1 MNKNILMRKKLKE
14 NKDYE
19 EIRDEY
25 YTTPET
31 AQRMVE
37 GLNLCQFAGK
47 SVYCNCDTEKSEI
60 YKLAKANFKTW
71 KLKSLVATGY
81 VKGGKGVKVTY
92 DGEKEVISQ
101 LEGDGSYDSPDCLE
115 ILEHSDI
122 VMTNPPFSKLGKFIP
137 FVLERNKDFVIITNM
152 MALMYKSVIKYSL
165 AGKINHCSRFTGGA
179 TFTLPEGD
187 IANVQCVAVTTLDVF
202 DVFKQQK
209 SKTLQQLIDENK
221 IYKEDTDGIYEVKY
235 TRNLPIDY
243 YGEIYCPISI
253 LFMPYLK
260 NKYEIVKL
268 ADKMI
273 TVNGKN
279 RFFRVLVKRKHV

>member
-1 MNKNILMRKKLKE
+1 MNKNLSMRKKLKE
-14 NKDYE
+14 NQDYTST
-19 EIRDEY
+19 RDEF

-37 GLNLCQFAGK
+37 GLKLCQFAGK

-71 KLKSLVATGY
+71 QLKSLVATGY
-81 VKGGKGVKVTY
+81 VKGGKGVKVVY
-92 DGEKEVISQ
+92 DGETETISQ
-101 LEGDGSYDSPDCLE
+101 LEGDGSYNSAESTE

-152 MALMYKSVIKYSL
+152 MALMYKSTIKYSL
-165 AGKINHCSRFTGGA
+165 AGKFNLCSRFTGGA
-179 TFTLPEGD
+179 TFTLPNGY
-187 IANVQCVAVTTLDVF
+187 IANVQSVAVTTLDVL
-202 DVFKQQK
+202 DICKQP
-209 SKTLQQLIDENK
+209 SKTLQQLTDENK

-243 YGEIYCPISI
+243 YGEIYCPTSI
-253 LFMPYLK
+253 LFLQHLR
-260 NKYEIVKL
+260 NKYEIVKM
-268 ADKMI
+268 ADKTI

-279 RFFRVLVKRKHV
+279 RFFRVLVKRKTV